1 MLALTGMIIAGGMGL
16 SSNLKA
22 GGDSSINFDKTKYKL
37 GDKATGKWKV
47 DDGFQ
52 IVDSKSTENLS
63 KPNIPHKNGPGS
75 GTFEV
80 NTLKYSNSVNDAK
93 VFMMLKDKNT
103 GISEKENNALRASC
117 TIISFIGTLS
127 GTANA
132 RSDKA
137 QITVDGT
144 GMPSGLGGVTAKI
157 LGFYEN
163 HPTNPNTPYTYP
175 PSPNNKFNRTIVFTS
190 ELGSWIGVIVSAETT
205 YAGFTFTAIGEFS
218 PPVNNKSIL
227 SVPFN

>member
-117 TIISFIGTLS
+117 TIITFIGYLSASTIRKGEYDKVKVKIKGTGHPAALGKISGEVTPNDPSFPQSQTFLSSTNNIDWESAIFEASGQHTFIGTKF
-127 GTANA
+127 TANL
-132 RSDKA
+132 SY
-137 QITVDGT
+137 
-144 GMPSGLGGVTAKI
+144 GGFSFVANAN
-157 LGFYEN
+157 LQG
-163 HPTNPNTPYTYP
+163 
-175 PSPNNKFNRTIVFTS
+175 IVHH
-190 ELGSWIGVIVSAETT
+190 
-205 YAGFTFTAIGEFS
+205 
-218 PPVNNKSIL
+218 SI
-227 SVPFN
+227 SFR